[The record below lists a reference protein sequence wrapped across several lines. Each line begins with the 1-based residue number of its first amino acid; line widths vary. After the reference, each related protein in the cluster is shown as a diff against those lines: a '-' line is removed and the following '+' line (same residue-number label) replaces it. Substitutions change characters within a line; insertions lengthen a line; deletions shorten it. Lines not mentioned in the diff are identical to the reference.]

1 MKTTSTKSLLIGLL
15 IICSGFQGFA
25 QEEEKEMRKSMFH
38 LSFITPMG
46 TNGLD
51 SWNTTNVVSVNIF
64 AGFSGGLQGIEMA
77 GFANGLKGDMEGI
90 QIAGFCNNTFGEAE
104 GLEIAGFY
112 NYNHKNVKGM
122 QIAGFTNL
130 ALGDVE
136 GAQISGF
143 ANHSQGSSTTQIAGF
158 SNTSMGDKGGMQ
170 IAGFANFGRGEGI
183 GGQVAGFANV
193 NTGYIKG
200 IQVAGFVN
208 YAKKITGV
216 QVAPFNIADTLEN
229 GIAVGVW
236 SIVKNGYKAIQ
247 IGGNESLYGEISFK
261 SGVRRFYNIISVGA
275 SMQNNQIKWGWG
287 YGVGTIMGISN
298 RLDLSLE
305 AMTYHLNED
314 SWWSNNSNLLNRL
327 NLTASYQI
335 TDTFSVYAGPAW
347 NVWVTDTRSSS
358 PAMEPTF
365 NDWTVF
371 ERTYDNS
378 KVSMYPGLNMG
389 VRITGF

>member
-1 MKTTSTKSLLIGLL
+1 MKTKETKSIFFGILFLLVTIAG
-15 IICSGFQGFA
+15 IAQNEEQKIRPFQ
-25 QEEEKEMRKSMFH
+25 
-38 LSFITPMG
+38 LSFITPLG

-51 SWNTTNVVSVNIF
+51 SWNTTNIVSINIF
-64 AGFSGGLQGIEMA
+64 AGFSGGLMGIEMA
-77 GFANGLKGDMEGI
+77 GFANGLKGDMKGI
-90 QIAGFCNNTFGEAE
+90 QMAGFCNNTFGEAE

-170 IAGFANFGRGEGI
+170 VAGFANFGRGDGI

-193 NTGYIKG
+193 NTGHIKG

-261 SGVRRFYNIISVGA
+261 SGVRKFYNIISVGA
-275 SMQNNQIKWGWG
+275 SIQNNQIKWGWG

-298 RLDLSLE
+298 RFDLSLE
-305 AMTYHLNED
+305 AMSYHLNED
-314 SWWSNNSNLLNRL
+314 QWWSNNSNLLNRL
-327 NLTASYQI
+327 NLTASYQL
-335 TDTFSVYAGPAW
+335 TDTFSVYAGAAW
-347 NVWVTDTRSSS
+347 NVWVTNNRSDN

-371 ERTYDNS
+371 ERTYDRT
-378 KVSMYPGLNMG
+378 KISMYPGLNAG
-389 VRITGF
+389 VRISF